1 MMQNVRISD
10 LLDGM
15 EAPNFGLKESAAVS
29 PERIK
34 EIAMKKIH
42 TENMSHAVKRKHT
55 AVIILA
61 AALALALSVTAVAAY
76 RSGFFQNA
84 FGTGIAGQK
93 PYERTWTDKD
103 GTVVK
108 TEHYP
113 AMERVEADEEK
124 ASELVGSYVVDI
136 GQSVTLENYSFTLEN
151 ALLDENGIGVL
162 TLHVENP
169 DGHGIKY
176 SGQYD
181 GAKGEHPP
189 FNILLG
195 RESGKYF
202 DMDTREYLAEAS
214 FTETKADYVVY
225 FTPFEPL
232 PADEALI
239 LTLRLMQPN
248 VAPPD
253 RQSVSVRIPAAEKVA
268 ARNFSTEG
276 VRAAVSPVGMTLCY
290 DIGGTAEKV
299 ENSITLRYADGSEY
313 TVMGTG
319 FVNFSVAS
327 VSQDRGTQWYA
338 FNRLADPD
346 SITEIVISGYWTSEE
361 NLKNPYELI
370 LK

>member
-1 MMQNVRISD
+1 MQNVRISD

-176 SGQYD
+176 SGEYD
-181 GAKGEHPP
+181 AAKGELPP
-189 FNILLG
+189 FSIVVE
-195 RESGKYF
+195 RESGDYPY
-202 DMDTREYLAEAS
+202 MDTREYLAEAS
-214 FTETKADYVVY
+214 FTETQADYVIYV
-225 FTPFEPL
+225 TPFDRL
-232 PADEALI
+232 PTDEALT
-239 LTLRLMQPN
+239 LTLRLTKMDVDFPN
-248 VAPPD
+248 GPA
-253 RQSVSVRIPAAEKVA
+253 VSVCIPATEKVA
-268 ARNFSTEG
+268 ARNYIAEG

-290 DIGGTAEKV
+290 ENGDGAEKSV
-299 ENSITLRYADGSEY
+299 DSIVLRYADESQY
-313 TVMGTG
+313 TVMSADL
-319 FVNFSVAS
+319 VNVS
-327 VSQDRGTQWYA
+327 VSSVSRDQSALWFA
-338 FNRLADPD
+338 FNRLADAD
-346 SITEIVISGYWTSEE
+346 SITEIAISGHERDGNE
-361 NLKNPYELI
+361 NASPYELI